1 MLTSTVTAASSPARP
16 GAPPAPGSSPLT
28 AHRTRLEG
36 LRRRALMLRW
46 KEVLARGPS
55 SFGVF
60 CQHFVRIG
68 TKDGGAPTSFRWNR
82 IQAQL
87 EARRSGWDIV
97 LKARQVGLTTV
108 ELARDLH
115 YALTRE
121 HTRVVVVVP
130 PHKTRENARRV
141 VEALDYMR
149 DRLTEAGVAGVGE
162 WVGSTLHLAN
172 GSRLTVYDTG
182 GTKRSAEKVG
192 RGGTHHRVHIS
203 ELAHLEY
210 GADILN
216 SLLKTIPGPE
226 KGGECVVESTAN
238 GAGGSFHDLW
248 NGAVAGVNGFA
259 PHFFAWFWMPE
270 YQLRAGAGGD
280 DDAPA
285 VAREEVEEELLAA
298 ARSVGVLLTVAQLRW
313 WRQQVAREGLDK
325 TLQEYPH
332 DPSSCFLLSG
342 STYFDRNA
350 IKRVEAEARAAS
362 PLSTMELARLAT
374 GAEADARPIAP
385 FYRRLADL
393 HRTMNRGHGA
403 ILRVWEPP
411 RPGKYL
417 ISVDCAEGGTAESGG
432 DWLVAVV
439 LSRRSRAHVATLR
452 AKVSPAEFARWVEKL
467 AMAYGE
473 ALVVVERNGH
483 GGTVLHVLHEELH
496 YPHLWYDHAEKLG
509 WWTGPANRLPAI
521 DDLGDSLLRGEF
533 TSPDPVFASE
543 CRTFVRKKTGKVEHE
558 NGCHDDVVMA
568 VVIGWAVLCGPRPRQ
583 RGPAPPGLVREV
595 FG

>member
-1 MLTSTVTAASSPARP
+1 MTPSAATVPTAPA
-16 GAPPAPGSSPLT
+16 APPPSSPLG
-28 AHRTRLEG
+28 AHRSRLEG
-36 LRRRALMLRW
+36 IRRRALMLRW
-46 KEVLARGPS
+46 REVMARGPS
-55 SFGVF
+55 AFGVF
-60 CQHFVRIG
+60 CQHFIRIA
-68 TKDGGAPTSFRWNR
+68 TKDGGAPVAMAWNR
-82 IQAQL
+82 IQAQF
-87 EARRSGWDIV
+87 EGRRTGWDVV
-97 LKARQVGLTTV
+97 LKARQVGFTTL
-108 ELARDLH
+108 ELARDLF

-121 HTRVVVVVP
+121 HVRVVVVVP

-162 WVGSTLHLAN
+162 WVGSTLHLPN

-210 GADILN
+210 GAEILN
-216 SLLKTIPGPE
+216 SILKTIPGPE
-226 KGGECVVESTAN
+226 RGGELVIESTAN
-238 GAGGSFHDLW
+238 GAGGAFYEFW
-248 NGAVAGVNGFA
+248 QGAVAGTNGLT

-270 YQLRAGAGGD
+270 YQLRAGPGGD

-298 ARSVGVLLTVAQLRW
+298 ARAAGAPLTVAQLRW
-313 WRQQVAREGLDK
+313 WRQQVAQGGGQDK

-350 IKRVEAEARAAS
+350 VKRVEAEARVAV
-362 PLSTMELARLAT
+362 PLTTLELARLAI

-385 FYRRLADL
+385 FYTRLAEL
-393 HRTMNRGHGA
+393 HRLLNRGHGA

-432 DWLVAVV
+432 DWLVATV
-439 LSRRSRAHVATLR
+439 LARRSRAHVATLR
-452 AKVSPAEFARWVEKL
+452 ARVTPAEFARWVEKL
-467 AMAYGE
+467 ALAYGE
-473 ALVVVERNGH
+473 ALIVVERNGH

-496 YPHLWYDHAEKLG
+496 YPHLWHDHAEKLG

-521 DDLGDSLLRGEF
+521 DDLADALLQGQF
-533 TSPDPVFASE
+533 TSPDPVFAGE

-568 VVIGWAVLCGPRPRQ
+568 LVIGWAVLCGPRQPQ
-583 RGPAPPGLVREV
+583 RGPRPGLVREA

>member
-1 MLTSTVTAASSPARP
+1 MSAAATATTPTPSAT
-16 GAPPAPGSSPLT
+16 GSPLST
-28 AHRTRLEG
+28 HRTRLEAI
-36 LRRRALMLRW
+36 RRKALLLRW
-46 KEVLARGPS
+46 REVMARGPD
-55 SFGVF
+55 SFGIF

-68 TKDGGAPTSFRWNR
+68 TKDGGLPVSFRWNR
-82 IQAQL
+82 IQAQF
-87 EARRSGWDIV
+87 EARRCGWDIV

-115 YALTRE
+115 YVLVRE
-121 HTRVVVVVP
+121 HTRCVVVVP

-141 VEALDYMR
+141 IESLDYMLE
-149 DRLTEAGVAGVGE
+149 RLTEAGVPTGAE
-162 WVGSTLHLAN
+162 WVGSTLHLGN

-182 GTKRSAEKVG
+182 GTKKSAEKVG

-210 GADILN
+210 GHEILN

-238 GAGGSFHDLW
+238 GAGGAFYELW
-248 NGAVAGVNGFA
+248 QGAVAGTNGFA
-259 PHFFAWFWMPE
+259 PHFFGWFWMPE
-270 YQLRAGAGGD
+270 YSLRAGEGGD

-285 VAREEVEEELLAA
+285 VARDETEEELLAA
-298 ARSVGVLLTVAQLRW
+298 ARSAGAPLTVAQLRW
-313 WRQQVAREGLDK
+313 WRQQLAREGSSDK
-325 TLQEYPH
+325 MLQEYPH

-350 IKRVEAEARAAS
+350 IKRVEAEARAAT
-362 PLSTMELARLAT
+362 PLTQGELDRLAA
-374 GAEADARPIAP
+374 GAEADGRPIAP

-393 HRTMNRGHGA
+393 HRRLNRGHGA

-417 ISVDCAEGGTAESGG
+417 GSVDCAEGGTAESGG

-452 AKVSPAEFARWVEKL
+452 ARVSPGEFARWVHEL
-467 AMAYGE
+467 ALAYGE

-483 GGTVLHVLHEELH
+483 GGTVIHVLHEELH

-521 DDLGDSLLRGEF
+521 DDLADALLRAEF
-533 TSPDPVFASE
+533 TSPDPVFAGE

-558 NGCHDDVVMA
+558 NGCHDDTVMSL
-568 VVIGWAVLCGPRPRQ
+568 VIGWAVLCGPRPRQ

>member
-1 MLTSTVTAASSPARP
+1 MSSAAVAVAPSPRP
-16 GAPPAPGSSPLT
+16 LPPPL
-28 AHRTRLEG
+28 ASHRTRLESI
-36 LRRRALMLRW
+36 RRKALMVRW

-60 CQHFVRIG
+60 CQHFVRIA
-68 TKDGGAPTSFRWNR
+68 TKDGGAPVPLAWNR
-82 IQAQL
+82 IQRQF
-87 EARRSGWDIV
+87 EGRRTGWDVV
-97 LKARQVGLTTV
+97 LKARQVGFTTL

-121 HTRVVVVVP
+121 HVRVVVVVP

-141 VEALDYMR
+141 VETVDYMR
-149 DRLTEAGVAGVGE
+149 DRLREAGVADVGE
-162 WVGSTLHLAN
+162 WVGSTLMLAN

-210 GADILN
+210 GAEILN
-216 SLLKTIPGPE
+216 SILKTIPSPE
-226 KGGECVVESTAN
+226 RGGEFVVESTAN
-238 GAGGSFHDLW
+238 GAGGAFYELW
-248 NGAVAGVNGFA
+248 QGAVAGTNGLSPA
-259 PHFFAWFWMPE
+259 FFGWFWMPE
-270 YQLRAGAGGD
+270 YQLRAGPGGD

-298 ARSVGVLLTVAQLRW
+298 ARAAGAPLTVAQLRW
-313 WRQQVAREGLDK
+313 WRQQVALGGLDK

-332 DPSSCFLLSG
+332 DPTSCFLLSG
-342 STYFDRNA
+342 SMYFDRKA
-350 IKRVEAEARAAS
+350 VQRVDAEARAAV
-362 PLSTMELARLAT
+362 PISTSELARLSA
-374 GAEADARPIAP
+374 GAEADGRPIAP
-385 FYRRLADL
+385 FYRRLAEL
-393 HRTMNRGHGA
+393 HRLLNRGHGNL
-403 ILRVWEPP
+403 LRVWEPP

-417 ISVDCAEGGTAESGG
+417 IAVDCAEGGTAESGG

-439 LSRRSRAHVATLR
+439 LSRKSRAHVATLR
-452 AKVSPAEFARWVEKL
+452 ARVTPAEFARWVHLL
-467 AMAYGE
+467 ALAYGE

-496 YPHLWYDHAEKLG
+496 YPHLWHDAAGKMG

-521 DDLGDSLLRGEF
+521 DDLADALLQAQF
-533 TSPDPVFASE
+533 LSPDPVFASE

-558 NGCHDDVVMA
+558 NGCHDDVVMS
-568 VVIGWAVLCGPRPRQ
+568 VVIGWAILCGPRQPA
-583 RGPAPPGLVREV
+583 RGPRPGLVTEA